1 MSEDLYFYKGGAGM
15 KYIRT
20 KDDIEIVVREF
31 EKELVVRSK
40 DEKYYPNHK
49 INKKFVLNQA
59 DTIEELCDFC
69 EIDYTD
75 NIYEIYD
82 LTREEYPK
90 GFIENHIDDGLIVSV
105 FVGLKTNKGLIY
117 VAKMK
122 GVLPNGEM
130 DWELL

>member
-1 MSEDLYFYKGGAGM
+1 M

-20 KDDIEIVVREF
+20 KENVYLVHHEDNAFYFIWVEIEKAYTLIP
-31 EKELVVRSK
+31 KE
-40 DEKYYPNHK
+40 E
-49 INKKFVLNQA
+49 IITQA

-82 LTREEYPK
+82 LTQEEYPK
-90 GFIENHIDDGLIVSV
+90 GFIENHIDDGLIISV

-122 GVLPNGEM
+122 GVLPNGEI